1 MARLRKKFPSVKV
14 IVVYGNHDRQRAFY
28 LGEVLVEAARLLP
41 GVSIDNHP
49 KIRKYFQWGATG
61 LGYTHGDR
69 IKSKDLAHLCQYE
82 AREIWGA
89 TKRFEMHLGH
99 LHQDIVKTLG
109 GVIIRSVSMRL
120 ASWDKLDEMRG
131 EQSRGK
137 FIATNLNLN
146 EWIKQLE
153 AELESSCSA
162 EHLRQEREARQKAE
176 AKVQELDSLLTYSL
190 QHSEK
195 FREWAEAEV
204 EELQSEIKM
213 LTKKLSSTEDELA
226 DACEWLNERYKA
238 TSEADER
245 AEKAEAELAD
255 EIKENCEQA
264 RLLAMSASRE
274 SATIGKTQRLEAQNE
289 KLRGLLERAVVV
301 MFD

>member
-1 MARLRKKFPSVKV
+1 MTKPKQHGGPRKGAGRKKTAGRVAV
-14 IVVYGNHDRQRAFY
+14 
-28 LGEVLVEAARLLP
+28 
-41 GVSIDNHP
+41 
-49 KIRKYFQWGATG
+49 T
-61 LGYTHGDR
+61 
-69 IKSKDLAHLCQYE
+69 
-82 AREIWGA
+82 
-89 TKRFEMHLGH
+89 
-99 LHQDIVKTLG
+99 
-109 GVIIRSVSMRL
+109 RSVSMRL

-137 FIATNLNLN
+137 YIATNLNLN
-146 EWIKQLE
+146 EWIMQLE

-245 AEKAEAELAD
+245 AEKAEAELA

-274 SATIGKTQRLEAQNE
+274 SATIGKTQRLETQNE
-289 KLRGLLERAVVV
+289 KLRGNWPRREPLQNMQRFSDGRMGCPVRPCAWRRRPNPRRTREAL
-301 MFD
+301 